1 MSTNRPKS
9 LGALV
14 AASLLAAGCA
24 SQQSN
29 VADDQQK
36 MVKIYRTGSALPIM
50 VPYMGPEHVRYIEA
64 QGNREAIDQIVSP
77 PIPLKSN

>member
-1 MSTNRPKS
+1 MIANRPKS

-29 VADDQQK
+29 VADDQK

-77 PIPLKSN
+77 PIPLKGN